1 MQDILSVCVTAATAT
16 YAQVQ
21 LNLRDEVTAW
31 VGLICTIAVTV
42 VTCAI
47 NVYRLWRDRDTD
59 KKQKEQEVQVEDKG
73 NKDE

>member
-21 LNLRDEVTAW
+21 FNLRDEVTAW

>member
-1 MQDILSVCVTAATAT
+1 MQDILSVCATVATAT
-16 YAQVQ
+16 YTQVQ

-42 VTCAI
+42 VTCVI

-59 KKQKEQEVQVEDKG
+59 KKQKDKEAQVEDKG

>member
-1 MQDILSVCVTAATAT
+1 MNDILNICATVITAT
-16 YAQVQ
+16 YAQMQ

-42 VTCAI
+42 VTCVI

-59 KKQKEQEVQVEDKG
+59 KKQKDEEVQVEDKG

>member
-1 MQDILSVCVTAATAT
+1 MQDILSVCATVATAT
-16 YAQVQ
+16 YTQVQ

-59 KKQKEQEVQVEDKG
+59 KKQKDKEVQVEDKG